1 MKIFSVYINN
11 KNRIL
16 QTIIIFFILTILS
29 YFLVFSRSNYEIT
42 FNIVNI
48 FITTIVPSLFPFI
61 LFSNILIYSNYFML
75 IANTSINRIIKRF
88 FNISTY
94 SASAVLFGFLFGYP
108 NGARYVHELYEDRKI
123 TFKEAEYL
131 LTFINNS
138 SPAFILSTIGIG
150 MFQNIRIGVLLLIS
164 HILASILIGK
174 IFRYKH
180 LRKEKI
186 NDINIA
192 NFKYDLS
199 FETITKAITKSI
211 WTMCIIFGFMVI
223 FILTHNYIFKILELI
238 FKPNDYIYTFTLG
251 IMELTSGL
259 SKIMLLPINF
269 KSLIIL
275 ISFILGFSSLS
286 INFQIFSCV
295 YENSFKLKNIIVS
308 KFLHGILSSVITYIL
323 ISIPQIYEYINIPKK
338 VNYTLYAFNYKNILD
353 NHLFITLVIFLL
365 HILTFLLLATK
376 KKRLKSFL

>member
-123 TFKEAEYL
+123 TFKEVEYL

-323 ISIPQIYEYINIPKK
+323 ISIPQIYEYINISKE
-338 VNYTLYAFNYKNILD
+338 VNNTLYEFNYKNILD